1 MCYEYTIELII
12 PSIPKHTVKS
22 PKKMANDD
30 INTRSYM
37 LRSYEGRPHFSI
49 QKPRESWG
57 IQGHSWIF
65 FWIVIPQNISF
76 HVLTPQKKSLENHWN
91 CTPKEAAICHLPGPC
106 RRPWR

>member
-37 LRSYEGRPHFSI
+37 LRSYEGRSHFSI
-49 QKPRESWG
+49 QKP
-57 IQGHSWIF
+57 
-65 FWIVIPQNISF
+65 
-76 HVLTPQKKSLENHWN
+76 
-91 CTPKEAAICHLPGPC
+91 
-106 RRPWR
+106 